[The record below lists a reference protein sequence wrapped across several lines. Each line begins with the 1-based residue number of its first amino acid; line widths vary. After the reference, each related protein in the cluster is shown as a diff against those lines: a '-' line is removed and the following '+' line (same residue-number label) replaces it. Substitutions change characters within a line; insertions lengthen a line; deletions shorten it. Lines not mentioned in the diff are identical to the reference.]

1 MHAHMLKE
9 KLLVRELSTTQQ
21 QQLCE
26 NAEKNETFIFV
37 FLNFYEKKRD
47 KNKITFSNF
56 LVENRSGSLKRQN
69 ATDHLAAAAAE

>member
-1 MHAHMLKE
+1 MLK
-9 KLLVRELSTTQQ
+9 
-21 QQLCE
+21 
-26 NAEKNETFIFV
+26 KNENLICF

-47 KNKITFSNF
+47 KNEITFSNF